1 VSISRS
7 RAAPGAPATCQ
18 ARSLMMAA
26 KFCSECGDRLVLR
39 QTATLFRARCPR
51 CDRKRRPVRLILI
64 SIHILCVVA
73 GFAIGNYSK
82 TPEPFYVI
90 GTPIDLRS
98 ARQSADRIADPAT
111 GANKGGGSESRTAS
125 DARSVET
132 ICGAPTKSG
141 RPCRRK
147 VKGGGYCWQHRNSQP
162 QIVQPKSDSASAH

>member
-1 VSISRS
+1 
-7 RAAPGAPATCQ
+7 
-18 ARSLMMAA
+18 
-26 KFCSECGDRLVLR
+26 
-39 QTATLFRARCPR
+39 
-51 CDRKRRPVRLILI
+51 LILI
-64 SIHILCVVA
+64 SIHILCIVA

-111 GANKGGGSESRTAS
+111 GVNKGTGSELSANSST
-125 DARSVET
+125 RSVET

-162 QIVQPKSDSASAH
+162 QIVQSQSDSSSAH

>member
-1 VSISRS
+1 MRDQGRHGAHPRRARRVISI
-7 RAAPGAPATCQ
+7 
-18 ARSLMMAA
+18 MAA
-26 KFCSECGDRLVLR
+26 KFCSECGERLLLR
-39 QTATLFRARCPR
+39 RTEPLFRIRCPR
-51 CDRKRRPVRLILI
+51 CDRKRRPLRLILI

-98 ARQSADRIADPAT
+98 ARQSADHIADPAT
-111 GANKGGGSESRTAS
+111 GVNKRSESRAAS

-147 VKGGGYCWQHRNSQP
+147 VKGGGYCWQHRNSQH
-162 QIVQPKSDSASAH
+162 QIVQSQSGSSSAH